1 MTDYLFLGLVS
12 CILIFL
18 AIVVVALL
26 TSRRTLRARDKLRW
40 QIKTHRQLEKELSK
54 GSVDIETADD
64 IITHPSYGIKKDEQI
79 DTSFAILDKKKWQD
93 RMVAKKEWELEW
105 FLISAVL
112 LLFAV
117 ISGLI
122 IISFGLYRYLNF
134 MDLSQR
140 DEINAVLL
148 FALLRPL
155 LLGIIFLSIRL
166 NYVRSRMAR
175 YRYQVSVS
183 HNLPEAELFVTLV
196 SSPEHLEKAQLL
208 IDSIR
213 AFGGPLSRSPI
224 WIFESDPQR
233 APCEYLRG
241 DGIRVLPLNIPE
253 SVRGNY
259 FAGKVYAC
267 AYAETWAEQRIKSLI
282 WISPD
287 CLVIKPPLLFDLGVD
302 FDAALRPV
310 HIKNVGLLVEDE
322 LDDFWKKI
330 YKTVGVDDVQAAV
343 DSFVGGRRIRAYY
356 NSHAFA
362 VNPAKRL
369 LKRWFDCFEKLLLD
383 DKFQQMMN
391 NDQHI
396 FLHQAV
402 LSALLATQII
412 PDRVRI
418 LPPEYSYPY
427 NLHGDVPD
435 EWRAECLN
443 DLVSIAYENRSLN
456 PNLVTD
462 INIDEPLRSWL
473 SSGFD
478 QN

>member
-1 MTDYLFLGLVS
+1 MTILSIGLLVVTALVLYYFIRQMDAAWPMVVGLVIS
-12 CILIFL
+12 SIVAMIFIILFILFSIRVL
-18 AIVVVALL
+18 KTAIQM
-26 TSRRTLRARDKLRW
+26 SR
-40 QIKTHRQLEKELSK
+40 
-54 GSVDIETADD
+54 
-64 IITHPSYGIKKDEQI
+64 HPSK
-79 DTSFAILDKKKWQD
+79 
-93 RMVAKKEWELEW
+93 AKVQGKTTA
-105 FLISAVL
+105 S
-112 LLFAV
+112 
-117 ISGLI
+117 
-122 IISFGLYRYLNF
+122 
-134 MDLSQR
+134 
-140 DEINAVLL
+140 
-148 FALLRPL
+148 
-155 LLGIIFLSIRL
+155 
-166 NYVRSRMAR
+166 
-175 YRYQVSVS
+175 
-183 HNLPEAELFVTLV
+183 ELFVTLV
-196 SSPEHLEKAQLL
+196 SSPEHLAKAQLL

-213 AFGGPLSRSPI
+213 TFGGPLSRSPI

-241 DGIRVLPLNIPE
+241 DGIHVIPLKIPE

-259 FAGKVYAC
+259 FAGMVYAC
-267 AYAETWAEQRIKSLI
+267 AYAETWAEQRVKSLI

-287 CLVIKPPLLFDLGVD
+287 CLVIKPPLLFDLDSD

-310 HIKNVGLLVEDE
+310 HKQNVGLLVEDE
-322 LDDFWKKI
+322 LNDFWKRV
-330 YKTVGVDDVQAAV
+330 YEEVEVADVQAAV

-362 VNPAKRL
+362 VNPGKGL
-369 LKRWFDCFEKLLLD
+369 LKRWFDCFEKLMLD
-383 DKFQQMMN
+383 DEFQRMLD

-402 LSALLATQII
+402 LSALLATQLN

-427 NLHGDVPD
+427 NLHGDVPV
-435 EWRAECLN
+435 EWRAEWLN

-456 PNLVTD
+456 PSMVTD